1 MQRQLT
7 PRELEVMALL
17 RQGLNYREI
26 AERLSLTVSTIR
38 WRLHR
43 IFRKLLA
50 RNRVEALARTTG
62 LPSTPPA
69 SSSLSCMGPM
79 PERLRKVEVDILA
92 LVDVGL
98 TNHEIANHLLLTK
111 GTVKWHMSE
120 ILGKL
125 QVRNRVEALQRAR
138 QLGIR

>member
-1 MQRQLT
+1 MQKQLT
-7 PRELEVMALL
+7 PSELEVMALL
-17 RQGLNYREI
+17 RQGHNYREI

-38 WRLHR
+38 WRLHC

-50 RNRVEALARTTG
+50 RNRVEALARATG
-62 LPSTPPA
+62 LPSAP
-69 SSSLSCMGPM
+69 SSSLACMGPM

-92 LVDVGL
+92 LVDAGL
-98 TNHEIANHLLLTK
+98 TNHEIANHLLLSK

>member
-1 MQRQLT
+1 
-7 PRELEVMALL
+7 
-17 RQGLNYREI
+17 
-26 AERLSLTVSTIR
+26 
-38 WRLHR
+38 
-43 IFRKLLA
+43 
-50 RNRVEALARTTG
+50 
-62 LPSTPPA
+62 
-69 SSSLSCMGPM
+69 MGPM

-92 LVDVGL
+92 LVDAGL